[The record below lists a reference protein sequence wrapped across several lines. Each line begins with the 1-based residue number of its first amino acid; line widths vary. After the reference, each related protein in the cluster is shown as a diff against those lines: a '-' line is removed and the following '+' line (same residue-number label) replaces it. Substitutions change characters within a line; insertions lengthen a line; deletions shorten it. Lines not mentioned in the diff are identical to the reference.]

1 MFHTEYL
8 ATKMDVSSAEVEPI
22 LVGAPYLKGNG
33 DFSGLGKGYSSK
45 Y

>member
-1 MFHTEYL
+1 MFHTGYL

-22 LVGAPYLKGNG
+22 VVGAPYLQGNG